1 MYYTQKYDI
10 MIYYFIIFTFD
21 YIKFTM
27 NTIAEHIADFLKEY
41 PPFDNLTFQELFN
54 IATNIRVINLEKHA
68 VLFQNNDM
76 LHDSFYVVS
85 SGIINLTTIA
95 DAEETIINKCHE
107 GDIFG
112 LRPFFA
118 KNNYMMT
125 AKAREESIVYAIPIA
140 VFRPFVANNSD
151 VLNFLLES
159 FAINSRHTKDNVNSN
174 NKLVSDNGFYSDTQ
188 SEMQYIQSLSYNN
201 SPLTTTA
208 DKIVKDIAILMT
220 DSMVDNIVVC
230 ENNNPIG
237 ILTDAD
243 LSSKIATG
251 RYPITETIDKIM
263 SSPVVTVIENVS
275 LAEAQLLMLKHNVT
289 HLCVTKDGTNKSAVK
304 GIISEHDLIVAQASN
319 PGVLIK
325 EIKRSQLPKDLKQ
338 IRDRL
343 SDLIQNS
350 IQKNITISHVC
361 NIANEINLA
370 LIKRAVELTILDLG
384 SPPARF
390 AWLSIGSQG
399 RKEQLLLTD
408 QDSILIFEDVT
419 PEKYREVKDYF
430 LRLAKRTTSLLE
442 KVGYEYCPNGH
453 MASNM
458 LWCKS
463 LTDWIKQ
470 YNSWMNT
477 PGENSN
483 DLSSIFFDY
492 EIVFGEPKIEEAVEN
507 VIFKNAINNP
517 LFFDFLGND
526 ALKKNAP
533 LSFFKKFILEEEG
546 PHKMKFDIKTRAL
559 MPLIDSA
566 RLLIL
571 SSNIK
576 GINNTYLRFKQLAI
590 SDSKN
595 AEIYLSCAEA
605 FLTLLKFRTIEGLK
619 NDDSG
624 QYINIKELSKTDKE
638 KLKNALA
645 PMRDLEELIKSKFQL
660 TQFS

>member
-1 MYYTQKYDI
+1 
-10 MIYYFIIFTFD
+10 
-21 YIKFTM
+21 M

-41 PPFDNLTFQELFN
+41 QPFKNLTFQELSD

-68 VLFQNNDM
+68 VLFQNNDI
-76 LHDSFYVVS
+76 LHDSFYVVA
-85 SGIINLTTIA
+85 SGVINLTTIA

-125 AKAREESIVYAIPIA
+125 AKAREETIVYAIPIA

-159 FAINSRHTKDNVNSN
+159 FATNSRHTKDSVSSN
-174 NKLVSDNGFYSDTQ
+174 GKLISDTSFYVDQQ
-188 SEMQYIQSLSYNN
+188 SEMQYIQSLTYNN
-201 SPLTTTA
+201 SPLKTEA
-208 DKIVKDIAILMT
+208 HHIVKDVALLMT
-220 DSMVDNIVVC
+220 EAMVDNIVVC
-230 ENNNPIG
+230 EKNHPIG
-237 ILTDAD
+237 IVTDAD

-263 SSPVVTVIENVS
+263 SSPVVTVLENVS

-289 HLCVTKDGTNKSAVK
+289 HLCVTKDGTSKSAVK

-350 IQKNITISHVC
+350 IQKNIPISHVS
-361 NIANEINLA
+361 NIASEINLA
-370 LIKRAVELTILDLG
+370 IIKRSVELSILDLG

-419 PEKYREVKDYF
+419 PEKYRDVKDYF
-430 LRLAKRTTSLLE
+430 LRLAKRTTSILE
-442 KVGYEYCPNGH
+442 KVGYELCPNGH
-453 MASNM
+453 MGSNM

-463 LTDWIKQ
+463 LTDWTKQ

-492 EIVFGEPKIEEAVEN
+492 EIVFGEPKIEEAIES
-507 VIFKNAINNP
+507 VIFKNAVNNT

-526 ALKKNAP
+526 ALKKNSP
-533 LSFFKKFILEEEG
+533 LSFFKKFLVEEDG
-546 PHKMKFDIKTRAL
+546 PQKGKFDIKTRAL
-559 MPLIDSA
+559 MPLIDGA

-571 SSNIK
+571 NSNIK
-576 GINNTYLRFKQLAI
+576 GVQNTNLRFKQLAI
-590 SDSKN
+590 TDSKN

-605 FLTLLKFRTIEGLK
+605 FLTLSKFRTVEGLK

-624 QYINIKELSKTDKE
+624 QFINLREMSKSDKE
-638 KLKNALA
+638 KLKNALT
-645 PMRDLEELIKSKFQL
+645 PMKDLEELIKNKFQL

>member
-1 MYYTQKYDI
+1 
-10 MIYYFIIFTFD
+10 
-21 YIKFTM
+21 M

-41 PPFDNLTFQELFN
+41 PPFNNLTFQELFN

-68 VLFQNNDM
+68 VLFQNNDV

-85 SGIINLTTIA
+85 SGVINLTTIA

-140 VFRPFVANNSD
+140 AFRPFVANNSD

-159 FAINSRHTKDNVNSN
+159 FAINSRHTKDNVNSG
-174 NKLVSDNGFYSDTQ
+174 NKLVSDNGFYADTQ
-188 SEMQYIQSLSYNN
+188 SELQYIQSLSYNN
-201 SPLTTTA
+201 TPLTTTA
-208 DKIVKDIAILMT
+208 DKIVKDVAILMT

-442 KVGYEYCPNGH
+442 KVGYEFCPNGH

-526 ALKKNAP
+526 ALKKNSA

-624 QYINIKELSKTDKE
+624 QYINIKELSKTDRE